1 MDFNVNVGI
10 TVKSMA
16 ELQTVL
22 NALGAV
28 KSEQPV
34 TVKTALTA
42 NAAESQPEESSVPNA
57 KLAVNAPGATSTARP
72 VMEEA
77 RAVCAELTRQG
88 KKPELRALLQEFGAG
103 RLVDVPAENLGE
115 LLDKARAISK

>member
-10 TVKSMA
+10 TVKSLE

-28 KSEQPV
+28 KGEQPIAV
-34 TVKTALTA
+34 TTALTA
-42 NAAESQPEESSVPNA
+42 IVAKSQLEQHSAPIA
-57 KLAVNAPGATSTARP
+57 KLAVNVPAVVSTARP

-77 RAVCAELTRQG
+77 RAVCAELSRQG

-103 RLVDVPAENLGE
+103 RLVDVPPENLGA
-115 LLDKARAISK
+115 LLDKAREIN